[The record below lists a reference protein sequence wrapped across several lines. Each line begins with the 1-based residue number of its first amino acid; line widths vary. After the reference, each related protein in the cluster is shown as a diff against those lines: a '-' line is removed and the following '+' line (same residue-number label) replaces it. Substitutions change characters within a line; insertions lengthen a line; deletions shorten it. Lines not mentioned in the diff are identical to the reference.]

1 MSNTNIN
8 IETGNVKTA
17 TRKFGL
23 RDKLGYM
30 FGDFG
35 NDFFFIFASAF
46 LMVFYTD
53 IFGISPALTGMVFL
67 VARLWDAVMDV
78 AVGRFID
85 SRPATENGKFKP
97 WIIRF
102 APILLVFGVLMFTK
116 IPGLP
121 NQFYLVYAFATYIIW
136 GSLYSTVNIPYGAMA
151 SVITSD
157 PVERASLSTFRSMGA
172 AFAGM
177 IVSAGVPMFVFI
189 NNKPDSGRFF
199 IMAVVMAVLAMTC
212 YILCY
217 KLSTER
223 IKVNEASQKKGSLGV
238 SLKGLVKNRPFIAI
252 VFASLVL
259 IIAMLLSNSLNTY
272 LYKDFFENTKAL
284 SLAGAVTILNVV
296 IVAPAIAP
304 LSKKFGKKESASA
317 ALFFSTVAYFMLYL
331 IPTKNAYLFVALSFI
346 GNLGYQYFNFMLW
359 AFVTDVIDYQEYRT
373 EMREDGTVYSVYSFM
388 RKVGQAIAGAI
399 GGVALGAAGYVAQA
413 PKQTAEVAANIR
425 NLATLIP
432 AVSYLIVFLILAFAY
447 PMTKEALTEV
457 QAELERRRAG
467 K

>member
-1 MSNTNIN
+1 MENINTNNAEVI
-8 IETGNVKTA
+8 TS

-23 RDKLGYM
+23 KDKLGYM

-53 IFGISPALTGMVFL
+53 VFGISPALTGMVFL

-85 SRPATENGKFKP
+85 SRPTTKNGKFKP

-102 APILLVFGVLMFTK
+102 APILLIFGVLMFTK
-116 IPGLP
+116 IPGLS

-172 AFAGM
+172 ALAGM
-177 IVSAGVPMFVFI
+177 IVSAGVPIFVFI
-189 NNKPDSGRFF
+189 NNKPDSNRFF
-199 IMAVVMAVLAMTC
+199 IMAVIMAILAMTC
-212 YILCY
+212 YTLCY

-223 IKVNEASQKKGSLGV
+223 VTAVISDKKGSLII

-272 LYKDFFENTKAL
+272 LYKDYFQDTKAL
-284 SLAGAVTILNVV
+284 SLAGVITILNVV

-304 LSKKFGKKESASA
+304 ISKKFGKKESSSA
-317 ALFFSTVAYFMLYL
+317 ALFFSAAAYFLLYL
-331 IPTKNAYLFVALSFI
+331 IPTKNAYLFVALSYI

-373 EMREDGTVYSVYSFM
+373 EIREDGTVYSVYSFM

-399 GGVALGAAGYVAQA
+399 GGVALAAAGYVAQA
-413 PKQTAEVAANIR
+413 PEQTAEVASNIR

-432 AVSYLIVFLILAFAY
+432 AISYLIVFLILAFAY
-447 PMTKEALTEV
+447 PMTKDALTEV
-457 QAELERRRAG
+457 QAELERRRTEQN
-467 K
+467 

>member
-1 MSNTNIN
+1 MNNRNTNDKVFASN
-8 IETGNVKTA
+8 
-17 TRKFGL
+17 RKFGM
-23 RDKLGYM
+23 RDKIGYM

-67 VARLWDAVMDV
+67 IARLWDAVMDV

-85 SRPATENGKFKP
+85 SKPATKNGKFKP

-102 APILLVFGVLMFTK
+102 APILLIFGVLMFTK

-136 GSLYSTVNIPYGAMA
+136 GSLYSAVNIPYGAMA

-172 AFAGM
+172 ALAAM
-177 IVSAGVPMFVFI
+177 VVTAGVPMFVFV
-189 NNKPDSGRFF
+189 NNKPDSSRFF
-199 IMAVVMAVLAMTC
+199 IMAVIMAILAMTC
-212 YILCY
+212 YTLCY

-223 IKVNEASQKKGSLGV
+223 VTVVTSNKKGSLIL
-238 SLKGLVKNRPFIAI
+238 SLKGLVKNRPFMAL

-259 IIAMLLSNSLNTY
+259 IIAMLLSGSLNTY
-272 LYKDFFENTKAL
+272 LYKDYFENTKAL
-284 SLAGAVTILNVV
+284 SLSGAITILNVV

-304 LSKKFGKKESASA
+304 LSKKFGKKESASV
-317 ALFFSTVAYFMLYL
+317 ALLFSTVVYFLLYL

-359 AFVTDVIDYQEYRT
+359 AFVTDAIDYQEYRT

-388 RKVGQAIAGAI
+388 RKIGQAVAGAM
-399 GGVALGAAGYVAQA
+399 GGLALGAAGYVSQV
-413 PKQTAEVAANIR
+413 PQQTAEVASNIR
-425 NLATLIP
+425 NYATLIP
-432 AVSYLIVFLILAFAY
+432 AISYLIVFLIIKFAY
-447 PMTKEALTEV
+447 PMTKEALIEI
-457 QAELERRRAG
+457 QDELERRRTG